1 MIGVYQVVWNSLFVP
16 TAQPARYVYVCM
28 YVAETLRHSPVCT
41 SYVATSPLLSPTL
54 YLPFHSLQ
62 SADRERKTPHP
73 THRNNKPTS
82 QPTHR
87 PRPELNQ
94 SSSPQPYLSI
104 HPSINPSIITATFH
118 PPTLPH
124 FPTNHPSFLCLLP
137 NISQAGHG
145 TLSPPPPNPFL
156 SERAERTTTGFTF
169 AYPTLD

>member
-104 HPSINPSIITATFH
+104 HPSIHLSSQLHF
-118 PPTLPH
+118 TLPPSH
-124 FPTNHPSFLCLLP
+124 TSFLCLLP
-137 NISQAGHG
+137 NISQAGHS
-145 TLSPPPPNPFL
+145 TLSPPRLP
-156 SERAERTTTGFTF
+156 SE
-169 AYPTLD
+169 

>member
-41 SYVATSPLLSPTL
+41 SYVPRLLSSSTL
-54 YLPFHSLQ
+54 STYPFTLQ
-62 SADRERKTPHP
+62 GADRERKTPHP

-104 HPSINPSIITATFH
+104 HPSIHPSSQLHFTLPPSHTSQPTTLPSFVFSPIFPKPDTAPFPPL
-118 PPTLPH
+118 PPTH
-124 FPTNHPSFLCLLP
+124 F
-137 NISQAGHG
+137 
-145 TLSPPPPNPFL
+145 
-156 SERAERTTTGFTF
+156 
-169 AYPTLD
+169 